1 MKSPRSSLSVSAWW
15 KSNICGPPL
24 PTNSGKSSRPWSM
37 TRSVGLSRD
46 CACRTAASASPRTR
60 VPPVL
65 FSGSASTSAIWWK
78 LALSA
83 SRESILVCL
92 TNLATRYPPM
102 PPRMN
107 RRRAQEVL
115 SRIDAILAWEARHEN
130 ERDTRF
136 VELGKYLCEVRAGQY
151 WRLEKL
157 KSFDEFLE
165 RRFPESRRKAY
176 YLMSIHEQLP
186 PQVRRE
192 LKQVGWTKGLELAKL
207 ARQQGERFESAT
219 WLHKARQMPKR
230 EFQREVERELTG
242 KDSEPSE
249 LIYFKV
255 YQSQM
260 PVIERAI
267 EAAALMLGSDK
278 SRGYCLEMICAD
290 FLAGASIDGSNP
302 EILLQSI
309 SCYNKFLPG
318 PQQQAFRCEIAGQAS

>member
-1 MKSPRSSLSVSAWW
+1 
-15 KSNICGPPL
+15 
-24 PTNSGKSSRPWSM
+24 
-37 TRSVGLSRD
+37 
-46 CACRTAASASPRTR
+46 
-60 VPPVL
+60 
-65 FSGSASTSAIWWK
+65 
-78 LALSA
+78 
-83 SRESILVCL
+83 
-92 TNLATRYPPM
+92 M
-102 PPRMN
+102 PPKLN
-107 RRRAQEVL
+107 RRRAMVVL
-115 SRIDAILAWEARHEN
+115 GKIDEILAWEMRHEN

-186 PQVRRE
+186 PQVRKE

-219 WLHKARQMPKR
+219 WLHKARQMPKA

-255 YQSQM
+255 YKSQI
-260 PVIERAI
+260 PVIEQAI
-267 EAAALMLGSDK
+267 ATAALMLGSDK

-290 FLAGASIDGSNP
+290 FLAGASLDNGNP
-302 EILLQSI
+302 DILLQSALRFFG
-309 SCYNKFLPG
+309 FLPG
-318 PQQQAFRCEIAGQAS
+318 EDQQTFLDHVTEKVS